1 MRRGYGG
8 ESTTGRCA
16 LCEFGDEKTP
26 SETAGTKSID
36 DLPSHALSQQLIGL
50 LLCAIPTAYHRCLVV
65 LFAYAL

>member
-8 ESTTGRCA
+8 ESTTGCCA

-36 DLPSHALSQQLIGL
+36 DLPSHAL
-50 LLCAIPTAYHRCLVV
+50 
-65 LFAYAL
+65 